1 MCGVVGFIDKKNKLS
16 KQEFSS
22 VLDKML
28 NSVVHRGSDG
38 SGVFVKNSIGV
49 AHARLAILDL
59 TNEGIQP
66 MTRNNVTISY
76 NGEIYNFHGIKKQ
89 LEKNYK
95 FKSNTDTEAL
105 LYLYLEKKNKLFN
118 NLMGMFAF
126 SVIDFNDNTV
136 LLAVDRFGIKP
147 LYYMDTDDWF
157 AWSSEVKSFAYMPK
171 FEFALNGAI
180 LAEQFVFRSIADR
193 QTIYKNVF
201 KMLPGEYIT
210 HSVRDGETRISRHWN
225 LPIDEYSMFPHE
237 INVSNISGLLESSVQ
252 EHMLSDVPVGVQLS
266 GGVDSSLISAILVK
280 NSKLSTRPHSFSI
293 GLDDPKWNEFRYS
306 RIVADQLRTRHHE
319 IIFTEEEFCH
329 KLPIATYHLDEPVN
343 HSHTVPMQIL
353 AEYAKN
359 DVTVLLSGEGAD
371 EVFGGYIRYKK
382 FLTHTKV
389 EDVDVLLSNAFNV
402 PDEVSKFTSFLPKYG
417 FKFRKD
423 LLRQVF
429 DQSIQRKLSWY
440 DINTYLT
447 PLLVRQDKVGMKSS
461 LENRVPFLDSKLV
474 SAGFCLQDAEK
485 YDGKETKALIKEIAL
500 RYLPQDLVYR
510 EKVGFGQP
518 LHEWFNNKSGLGAYL
533 DYFFHFQ
540 YNPDVFNY
548 IYIKELS
555 IVHKSGIVNYS
566 SVLWTFVTFEI
577 WSLIFIRK
585 MNPADIWFKV
595 KEFQK

>member
-237 INVSNISGLLESSVQ
+237 INVRNISGLLESSVQ
-252 EHMLSDVPVGVQLS
+252 EHMISDVPEC
-266 GGVDSSLISAILVK
+266 
-280 NSKLSTRPHSFSI
+280 
-293 GLDDPKWNEFRYS
+293 NEFRYS

-447 PLLVRQDKVGMKSS
+447 PILVR
-461 LENRVPFLDSKLV
+461 
-474 SAGFCLQDAEK
+474 
-485 YDGKETKALIKEIAL
+485 
-500 RYLPQDLVYR
+500 
-510 EKVGFGQP
+510 
-518 LHEWFNNKSGLGAYL
+518 H
-533 DYFFHFQ
+533 
-540 YNPDVFNY
+540 
-548 IYIKELS
+548 
-555 IVHKSGIVNYS
+555 
-566 SVLWTFVTFEI
+566 
-577 WSLIFIRK
+577 
-585 MNPADIWFKV
+585 
-595 KEFQK
+595 